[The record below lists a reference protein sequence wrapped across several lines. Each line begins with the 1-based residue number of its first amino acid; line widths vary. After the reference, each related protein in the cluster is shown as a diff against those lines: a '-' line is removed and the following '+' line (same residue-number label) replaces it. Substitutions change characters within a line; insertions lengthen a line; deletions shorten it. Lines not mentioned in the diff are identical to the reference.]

1 MTDKRMV
8 IAWRHYCQRQYAQ
21 AETICRDILR
31 DQPDDFGSWRLLGEV
46 CLVQEKYEYSLAAYR
61 EAEKRS
67 QLSADDLNNLGV
79 ALMALGQPG
88 PAEAAYRQSLALRP
102 EASRAF
108 CNLGVAL
115 DEQGKREE
123 AASCYRRAIELDG
136 DELRAYHG
144 LTFALIYLGRA
155 RELVDFL
162 SGLKAEHAAPAEA
175 RYALGLGYAAL
186 LDWDEAIREYRQAL
200 ALRPEFAEAFC
211 DLGCALVELGRFD
224 EGLETLR
231 RAVALNPKKAE
242 FWKNLGGGLT
252 RQAKPED
259 ALGCYEQALEL
270 NPDYHECRYDLAATW
285 IRLGDYPRG
294 WEELER
300 RPDAEKL
307 ARQLGRPRW
316 DGGPLKGRTI
326 LLVAEQGLGDT
337 LQYVRYAPLVK
348 ERGGMVIVACQKAL
362 LPLLESCPGIDR
374 LVPQNAIPPDYDVF
388 APLLSLPRIFSTTL
402 QTVPASVPYLNA
414 RPELVEFWR
423 NELRRA
429 GRFRV
434 GVAWQGSR
442 DYGHDRLRS
451 FRLSQLEPL
460 ARVPGVMLISLQKG
474 PGVEQ
479 VAELSGRFPILDLS
493 NRIDGDAGPF
503 MDTAAIMK
511 SLDLVIGCDSSLVH
525 LAGALGVSIWVA
537 HTFVCDSRWML
548 GRDDSPWY
556 PTARLFRQTSPG
568 DWEGVFS
575 RMAEALVEKFS
586 ARPTVARVAIEVA
599 PAELL
604 DKIGILEIK
613 CERIT
618 DLAKLKNVH
627 DELAMLAK
635 VRDQTIPFVDELA
648 PLIMELKAVNLAIW
662 QVEDELRE
670 CEKRRDFGRR
680 FIELAR
686 SVYRNNDRRAA
697 IKRKINEQLGS
708 AILEEKSYAAYG
720 QTRHHAA

>member
-8 IAWRHYCQRQYAQ
+8 MAWQHYCQRQYAE
-21 AETICRDILR
+21 AEMVCRDILR
-31 DQPDDFGSWRLLGEV
+31 DHPDEFGSWRLLGEV

-61 EAEKRS
+61 EAEKLS

-88 PAEAAYRQSLALRP
+88 RAEAAYRQSLAVRP
-102 EASRAF
+102 QAARAF

-115 DEQGKREE
+115 DEQGKRED
-123 AASCYRRAIELDG
+123 AASCYRRAIKLDIE
-136 DELRAYHG
+136 ELRAYHG

-162 SGLKAEHAAPAEA
+162 SGIDPERAAPAEA
-175 RYALGLGYAAL
+175 HYALGLGHAAL

-200 ALRPEFAEAFC
+200 ALRPEFAEAHC
-211 DLGCALVELGRFD
+211 DLGCALVELGRFE
-224 EGLETLR
+224 EGLESLR
-231 RAVALNPKKAE
+231 RAVELNPKKAE
-242 FWKNLGGGLT
+242 FWKNLGSGLS

-259 ALGCYEQALEL
+259 ALGCYKQALEL

-294 WEELER
+294 WAELER

-307 ARQLGRPRW
+307 ACQLGRPLW
-316 DGGPLKGRTI
+316 DGSPLKGRTI

-348 ERGGMVIVACQKAL
+348 ERGGTVIVACQKAL
-362 LPLLESCPGIDR
+362 LPLLESCAGIDR

-402 QTVPASVPYLNA
+402 ETVPAPVPYLNA
-414 RPELVEFWR
+414 RPELVDFWR
-423 NELRRA
+423 NELRGV

-451 FRLSQLEPL
+451 FPLSQLEPL
-460 ARVPGVMLISLQKG
+460 ARVPGVALISLQKG

-479 VAELSGRFPILDLS
+479 IAELSGRFSIVDLS
-493 NRIDGDAGPF
+493 DRIDGEAGPF
-503 MDTAAIMK
+503 MDTAALMA

-525 LAGALGVSIWVA
+525 LAGALGLPVWVA
-537 HTFVCDSRWML
+537 HTFLCDARWML

-568 DWEGVFS
+568 DWECVFC
-575 RMAEALVEKFS
+575 RMAEALAERLT

-613 CERIT
+613 SERIT
-618 DLAKLKNVH
+618 DRAKLKNVH
-627 DELAMLAK
+627 DELAMLAE
-635 VRDQTIPFVDELA
+635 VRDQAIPFVDALA

-670 CEKRRDFGRR
+670 CERFRDFGRR

-708 AILEEKSYAAYG
+708 AILEEKGYTAYEKSRQSAA
-720 QTRHHAA
+720 